1 MARWERGAERVEE
14 LIARGE
20 LQRVAGGADSVM
32 ALLEMSSRHIEAA
45 KKGVEVDPAG
55 AYTLAYDAARKAS
68 TAVLAHQGLRP
79 TSRGGHI
86 VVVEAVE
93 AQFPGV
99 PGMKSLDRLR
109 RRRNQAEYPDPAG
122 YDPITLDEAHEAIAV
137 AASAVDSSRRLI
149 ERAEIGLFR

>member
-1 MARWERGAERVEE
+1 MVRWERGADRVEE

-20 LQRVAGGADSVM
+20 LQRVSGGEDVVV
-32 ALLEMSSRHIEAA
+32 ALLDMSGRHIEAA
-45 KKGVEVDPAG
+45 KKSVDVDQAG
-55 AYTLAYDAARKAS
+55 AYALAYDAARKAS

-86 VVVEAVE
+86 AVVEAVE

-99 PGMKSLDRLR
+99 PGLKSLDRLR

-122 YDPITLDEAHEAIAV
+122 YDPITLDETNEAIAV
-137 AASAVDSSRRLI
+137 AVSAVDSSRRLI
-149 ERAEIGLFR
+149 EQPEIGMFR